1 MEPER
6 QQREENKLRYSK
18 TVSYDLEIK
27 MEEHS
32 LLMKME
38 VVDDHKISQYRLQL
52 QQEDIP
58 RALQQYTPK
67 VEDVFSL
74 MGGEDKFMVRPIEG
88 KIDLILPSKSKHQLK
103 HTLAL

>member
-32 LLMKME
+32 LLMKMK
-38 VVDDHKISQYRLQL
+38 V
-52 QQEDIP
+52 
-58 RALQQYTPK
+58 
-67 VEDVFSL
+67 VEDKMTNL
-74 MGGEDKFMVRPIEG
+74 Y
-88 KIDLILPSKSKHQLK
+88 
-103 HTLAL
+103 